1 MVVAVMGGD
10 AAGAGGRVPR
20 VRASSRSDV
29 TSRTSTT
36 SYFIHHSQRI
46 ALASI
51 VGDAWQI
58 RRSITERKMRLNA
71 ASNHDD
77 VMRKRNDKSAKSK
90 KRTPS
95 GGVSAGVA

>member
-1 MVVAVMGGD
+1 MSYLWRLSERAK
-10 AAGAGGRVPR
+10 AGTDRTEYG
-20 VRASSRSDV
+20 

-46 ALASI
+46 SLASI

-58 RRSITERKMRLNA
+58 RRSITEHKMRLNA
-71 ASNHDD
+71 ASDHKD
-77 VMRKRNDKSAKSK
+77 VMRKRNGKSAKSK
-90 KRTPS
+90 ERTPS